1 MRELVF
7 RGKKKANGEWMFG
20 GVQRC
25 GGDPG
30 EKLFLVPYNFIPP
43 ITFVEIYPE
52 TFGEYT
58 QLKDINSK
66 RIFEGDVVR
75 FYYDF
80 PNVQVDWVEWKEG
93 CYPAFDL
100 GNSWFNC
107 TNNLVKLL
115 NDDTAKLEIIGNIHD
130 QPLFANLEY
139 IRTLSREYSREE
151 AANHNET

>member
-1 MRELVF
+1 MREIVF
-7 RGKKKANGEWMFG
+7 RGKKKANGEWMYG
-20 GVQRC
+20 GVRRG

-30 EKLFLVPYNFIPP
+30 EKIFLLPHDFIPP
-43 ITFVEIYPE
+43 FTFVEIYPE

-58 QLKDINSK
+58 QHKDKNGK

-80 PNVQVDWVEWKEG
+80 PNVQVDWVEWKEY
-93 CYPAFDL
+93 YPAFDL
-100 GNSWFNC
+100 RNSWFSC

-130 QPLFANLEY
+130 QPLFTNLEY
-139 IRTLSREYSREE
+139 IRLLSEEYSRVE